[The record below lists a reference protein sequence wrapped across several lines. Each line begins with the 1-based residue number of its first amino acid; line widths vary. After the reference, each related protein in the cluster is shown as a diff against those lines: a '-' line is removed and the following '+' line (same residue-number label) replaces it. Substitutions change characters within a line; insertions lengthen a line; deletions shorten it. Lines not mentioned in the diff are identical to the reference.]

1 MIQPL
6 WKILWQFLKK
16 LSTDLPYDP
25 AIPVLDIYSKR
36 KQDLKEM
43 FVHP

>member
-6 WKILWQFLKK
+6 WYILRQLLKK
-16 LSTDLPYDP
+16 LSIDLPYDP
-25 AIPVLDIYSKR
+25 AILLLDIYSKR